1 MSKWPLALL
10 LSLLATLAAGAAE
23 NESPTQP
30 PSGPDASISS
40 SDATAIVRQ
49 AYAGRVV
56 SVTKGERDIGGVE
69 VPGYWVRVDVD
80 GRIKKVFVDSRGRI
94 HEDE

>member
-10 LSLLATLAAGAAE
+10 LSSLATLAGAAE
-23 NESPTQP
+23 TESPS
-30 PSGPDASISS
+30 PSAPEASISS

-49 AYAGRVV
+49 AYAGRIV
-56 SVTKGERDIGGVE
+56 SVTEGERDIGGVE
-69 VPGYWVRVDVD
+69 VRGYWVRVDVD